1 MAGKSGAT
9 APIPTSE
16 GEETSV
22 TNAQI
27 VPQSYAYFYAHQ
39 PHNSK
44 NRLRCADAKCW
55 TVMFIVR
62 WVSVRAFIL
71 EEEQMSPSRK
81 IPIRSNRGKV
91 LESDNLPVESN
102 DLDVTRIARLIA
114 DGEVDWPE
122 KLTSDQASAL
132 TTKIRNLN
140 RSRLIKLVARLIA
153 NDMFRDQ
160 APETET

>member
-1 MAGKSGAT
+1 
-9 APIPTSE
+9 
-16 GEETSV
+16 
-22 TNAQI
+22 
-27 VPQSYAYFYAHQ
+27 
-39 PHNSK
+39 
-44 NRLRCADAKCW
+44 
-55 TVMFIVR
+55 
-62 WVSVRAFIL
+62 
-71 EEEQMSPSRK
+71 MSPSRK